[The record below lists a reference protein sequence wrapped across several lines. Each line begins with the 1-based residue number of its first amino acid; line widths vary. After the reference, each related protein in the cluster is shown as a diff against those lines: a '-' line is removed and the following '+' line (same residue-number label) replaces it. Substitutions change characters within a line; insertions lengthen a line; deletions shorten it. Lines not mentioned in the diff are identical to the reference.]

1 MPRNLTALRWDRVP
15 KEGYLE
21 IQHRNLTALR
31 WDRVPKEGY
40 LEIQLRNLTGLRL
53 HLQERQHSSQGS

>member
-1 MPRNLTALRWDRVP
+1 MP
-15 KEGYLE
+15 
-21 IQHRNLTALR
+21 RNLTALR